1 MFMNFENICQIE
13 PNSTISL
20 KNLEKCL
27 TSLGLPFILKRL
39 NEFEINREVSND
51 RIFDYDSVKE
61 EIFIYNS
68 KLKKKN

>member
-1 MFMNFENICQIE
+1 MNFENICQIE
-13 PNSTISL
+13 ADSTISL

-27 TSLGLPFILKRL
+27 KSLGLSFILERL